1 MIIDDIV
8 KQIPNSIASYY
19 EFIYVVNK
27 ENNIFYN
34 VQYNGFE
41 LMISKEYEYK
51 EFLDRINIFTD
62 LEIKELESDKEF
74 KKVFKTK
81 DNLEKLV
88 MVDEIESYKIIYI
101 IDITKKI
108 AEDKKILLIADDSP
122 IITKFFTKVFN
133 DEYEILVAKDGN
145 EAIDLINQYQDK
157 PLIGAF
163 LDLQMPNKNGYE
175 VLEYFKENNL
185 FSKIPVSI
193 ISGEDSADGIEKA
206 TTYEGVVD
214 MLQKPFSAEA
224 AKAIVNKTISFSPKN
239 K

>member
-27 ENNIFYN
+27 DKNLFYN
-34 VQYNGFE
+34 IQYNGYE
-41 LMISKEYEYK
+41 LMISKEYDYQ
-51 EFLDRINIFTD
+51 EFENRINIFND
-62 LEIKELESDKEF
+62 LEIKELENNQEF

-88 MVDEIESYKIIYI
+88 MVDEIEGYKIIYI
-101 IDITKKI
+101 IDISKKI
-108 AEDKKILLIADDSP
+108 NEDKKILLIADDSP

-145 EAIDLINQYQDK
+145 EAIDLINKYQDK

-163 LDLQMPNKNGYE
+163 LDLQMPNKNGFE

-214 MLQKPFSAEA
+214 MLQKPFSADA